1 MHADDAHALAEQHFA
16 TLVAALE
23 AGRSDALVRY
33 LETASRFHTYSFRNQ
48 CLIAAQCPTAT
59 RVAGYQAWRQLGRWV
74 RRGETGIAILAPIT
88 RRRADVDADSD
99 AIEDAERTR
108 VHGFRSAYVFA
119 QTDGDPLPTI
129 AHDTAGDP
137 GVYLAALEQAITD
150 AGVVITRLA
159 DLGGAHGYSQPG
171 RITILESLTPADTAA
186 VLVHEFAHEPLHQRG
201 DLRPVSKTV
210 RETEAEAV
218 TFIVG
223 TAIGIRSSVDATDY
237 IQLYDGNAD
246 TLRQS
251 LHRIQATA
259 KTILSALPLETLSFA
274 ADETSRVALMSAQT

>member
-1 MHADDAHALAEQHFA
+1 MHADDAHKLAEQHFA

-88 RRRADVDADSD
+88 RRRADVDADGD

-108 VHGFRSAYVFA
+108 VHGFRSAYVFDIA

-137 GVYLAALEQAITD
+137 GVYLAALEEAISD

-171 RITILESLTPADTAA
+171 RITILESLTP
-186 VLVHEFAHEPLHQRG
+186 RG
-201 DLRPVSKTV
+201 R
-210 RETEAEAV
+210 
-218 TFIVG
+218 
-223 TAIGIRSSVDATDY
+223 
-237 IQLYDGNAD
+237 
-246 TLRQS
+246 
-251 LHRIQATA
+251 
-259 KTILSALPLETLSFA
+259 
-274 ADETSRVALMSAQT
+274 

>member
-33 LETASRFHTYSFRNQ
+33 LETASRFHTYSVRNQ

-59 RVAGYQAWRQLGRWV
+59 RVAGYQAWRRLGRWV
-74 RRGETGIAILAPIT
+74 RRGETGIVILAPIT
-88 RRRADVDADSD
+88 RRRIDVAGDDDATEDAD
-99 AIEDAERTR
+99 RTR
-108 VHGFRSAYVFA
+108 VQGFRSAYVFDVA
-119 QTDGDPLPTI
+119 QTDGDPLPTL
-129 AHDTAGDP
+129 AHDTTGDP
-137 GVYLAALEQAITD
+137 GIHLAALEHAITD

-186 VLVHEFAHEPLHQRG
+186 VLVHEFAHELLHQRG
-201 DLRPVSKTV
+201 DDRPASKTV

-218 TFIVG
+218 AFIVG
-223 TAIGIRSSVDATDY
+223 TAIGIRSSVDACDY

-251 LHRIQATA
+251 LNRIQATA
-259 KTILSALPLETLSFA
+259 KTILSALPPA
-274 ADETSRVALMSAQT
+274 IADDEMSRVAS